1 MKVILLK
8 DVKDLG
14 KKDEIVNV
22 SDGYGQNFLIPRKM
36 AKVATEGSINE
47 AKDKKRA
54 QEEKKARELDNAK
67 KLAADLSEKQVTV
80 KAKMGENGRLFG
92 AVSSKDISDS
102 IKEQLG
108 LDIDKKKIE
117 LNEPIKS
124 QGTFEVGLK
133 IYAGISAK
141 MKVIVK
147 AE

>member
-22 SDGYGQNFLIPRKM
+22 SDGYGQNYLIPRKI
-36 AKVATEGSINE
+36 AKLATEGSINE

-54 QEEKKARELDNAK
+54 QDEKKARELDNAK
-67 KLAADLSEKQVTV
+67 KTASDLSDKVVIV

-102 IKEQLG
+102 IKSQLN
-108 LDIDKKKIE
+108 LDVDKKKID
-117 LNEPIKS
+117 LAEPIKS
-124 QGTFEVGLK
+124 QGEFEVAVK
-133 IYAGISAK
+133 VYAGVSTKLRI
-141 MKVIVK
+141 KVI